1 MGSDSHSIKETHV
14 TTSTVGLLA
23 GLLLG
28 VAAAA
33 GGFFGFLIALV
44 LGVVGYLVGGH
55 YDGEVDLSKL
65 MGGRRRG

>member
-1 MGSDSHSIKETHV
+1 M

-44 LGVVGYLVGGH
+44 LGVVGYLLGGH
-55 YDGEVDLSKL
+55 YDGEVDLIKFL
-65 MGGRRRG
+65 GGRRRA